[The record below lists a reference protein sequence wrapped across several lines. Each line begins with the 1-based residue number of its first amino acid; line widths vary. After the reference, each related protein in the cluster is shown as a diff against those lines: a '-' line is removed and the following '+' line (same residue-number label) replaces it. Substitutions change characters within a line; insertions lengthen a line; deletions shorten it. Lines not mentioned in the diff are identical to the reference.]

1 MIGPYRMIAVL
12 FEGIKGRMPSVF
24 GILSFLIFLAI
35 FGCATITEESALV
48 KKLGGVEM
56 KTAEVQLRVRSL
68 AMPIVSRVETASD
81 RIIATSPDPGVRR
94 GALLWKIEAVPVLYQ
109 TILHPDP
116 LVAVLDTW
124 AFVYQMRDYFDKG
137 PGRSALGKS
146 YKIAVDSCDDINR
159 MILAFAR
166 EVKPGVTGEKVRE
179 WAQSHPI
186 TGTISG
192 RTSVEKLFARAMAEK
207 DMGALAAAGA
217 AVEGLNDLTERV
229 DLYAAFLPKAA
240 RWQAELLL
248 SDLGAKENLQVLTA
262 DVARIASVERV
273 AELAD
278 GIPALVSQER
288 EILLR
293 EVQAYSDRLSQDLED
308 RSLKIIDHVFLR
320 AMQVVGVIALVLF
333 VCVFILARAMRRRTD
348 EANQ

>member
-1 MIGPYRMIAVL
+1 MIGPYRMITVL
-12 FEGIKGRMPSVF
+12 IEGTKGRLQAVF
-24 GILSFLIFLAI
+24 GTSAFLIFLAI
-35 FGCATITEESALV
+35 SGCATITEESPLL

-68 AMPIVSRVETASD
+68 AMPIVSRVEMASD

-94 GALLWKIEAVPVLYQ
+94 EALLWKIEAVPILYQ
-109 TILHPDP
+109 TILNPDP
-116 LVAVLDTW
+116 LVGVLDTW
-124 AFVYQMRDYFDKG
+124 AFVYQMRNYFDQG

-146 YKIAVDSCDDINR
+146 YRIAVDSCDDINR
-159 MILAFAR
+159 MILSFAR

-186 TGTISG
+186 TGSISG
-192 RTSVEKLFARAMAEK
+192 RTSVGMLFARTMAEK
-207 DMGALAAAGA
+207 DMDALAAAGA
-217 AVEGLNDLTERV
+217 AVEGLNDLTQRV

-248 SDLGAKENLQVLTA
+248 SDLRASETLQVLTS

-278 GIPALVSQER
+278 GIPVLISQER
-288 EILLR
+288 ETVLR
-293 EVQAYSDRLSQDLED
+293 ELKAYSDRLSQDVED
-308 RSLKIIDHVFLR
+308 RSLRIIDHFFLR
-320 AMQVVGVIALVLF
+320 ALQLVGVIALVLF
-333 VCVFILARAMRRRTD
+333 FCVFILARSMRRRKG